1 MLTPSIET
9 WLSAIASSSADWV
22 RGEARLISSAR
33 RMWVKIGPS
42 WKRKLW
48 VPGSKTDTPT
58 MSDGSRS
65 GVNCTRLKD
74 APIERASD
82 LASVVLPVPG

>member
-1 MLTPSIET
+1 MPRNSTGFCVAITKNSSGSLLLTPSIET
-9 WLSAIASSSADWV
+9 WLSPIASSSADWV

-48 VPGSKTDTPT
+48 VPGS
-58 MSDGSRS
+58 
-65 GVNCTRLKD
+65 
-74 APIERASD
+74 
-82 LASVVLPVPG
+82 